1 MGLPFSNKELFFSG
15 PGGKMA
21 VEFTA
26 RQVKISKLMKDGA
39 TEGIDRIALLLGKV
53 TSAKLTF
60 WAERHLQVVEITLQS
75 RQHGIVSKGEA
86 TTQESALRQA
96 LAHAEL
102 QAQRF
107 RDKVRTKKRLPK
119 VAPTAEARKPRKTG
133 RVALEAK
140 ASGEPE
146 VGTGSRNGNGN
157 GGAESNGHKPA
168 VARPPGK
175 QTKAAITVHSFP
187 GKPAVV
193 EPHILVAAEALA
205 IRPMRIEEAVKE
217 AEFRDRDLLI
227 FRDPVGDLYV
237 LHRRRDGKMELV
249 EVPL

>member
-1 MGLPFSNKELFFSG
+1 ME
-15 PGGKMA
+15 

-26 RQVKISKLMKDGA
+26 RQVKVSKGMKDGA
-39 TEGIDRIALLLGKV
+39 TEGIERIAQVLGKV
-53 TSAKLTF
+53 TAAKLTF
-60 WAERHLQVVEITLQS
+60 WAERHLQIVEITLQT
-75 RQHGIVSKGEA
+75 RLHGIVSKGEA
-86 TTQESALRQA
+86 VSQESALRQA

-133 RVALEAK
+133 RVALEAESAA
-140 ASGEPE
+140 AS
-146 VGTGSRNGNGN
+146 
-157 GGAESNGHKPA
+157 AESNGHKPA
-168 VARPPGK
+168 IARPPGR
-175 QTKAAITVHSFP
+175 QTKAAIAVHSFP

-227 FRDPVGDLYV
+227 FRDPKGDLFV